1 MADPLSVTASI
12 IAVAGLAKA
21 TAKGIDK
28 IISKRHAPTLLLQ
41 LANEVH
47 MLQIR
52 HMIRNLLSIYLFLC
66 RKTAISPLIHV
77 ILRYQS

>member
-28 IISKRHAPTLLLQ
+28 IVSKRHAPSLLLQ

-47 MLQIR
+47 LSFLHERSLSVASLVLSNIFVLSPSVTFV
-52 HMIRNLLSIYLFLC
+52 LLY
-66 RKTAISPLIHV
+66 V
-77 ILRYQS
+77 